1 MINKNV
7 KVQITYK
14 VLHDDE
20 DDKVR
25 IVLTKNET
33 PSLTKR
39 LFISSQQEVSP
50 PRHCLH
56 NYYTNSSY
64 AQIMNELSCYLILLL

>member
-1 MINKNV
+1 MINKNL

-14 VLHDDE
+14 VLHDD
-20 DDKVR
+20 DDKVC

-39 LFISSQQEVSP
+39 LFISSQQASP
-50 PRHCLH
+50 PYCLH

-64 AQIMNELSCYLILLL
+64 SDNE